1 MQTCLVGQKSSLRQ
15 ELRNNINFQFN
26 NEKKVSFV
34 QNFLSKPKTINK
46 QSNSIKV
53 KAGTTCLKETLTL
66 KAISSDSG
74 DNCWYFQ
81 APLVYL

>member
-53 KAGTTCLKETLTL
+53 KADTTCLKETLTL

-74 DNCWYFQ
+74 NNRWYFQ

>member
-15 ELRNNINFQFN
+15 ELRNNIN

-74 DNCWYFQ
+74 DNRWYFQ